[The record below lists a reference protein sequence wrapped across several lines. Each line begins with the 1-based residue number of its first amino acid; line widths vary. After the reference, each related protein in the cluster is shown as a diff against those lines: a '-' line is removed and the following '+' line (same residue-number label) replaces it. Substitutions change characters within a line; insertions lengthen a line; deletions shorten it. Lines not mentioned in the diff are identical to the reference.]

1 MADFLYYVCMKKIKI
16 IVMIIPLVLFFI
28 ASAVYVYF
36 ANAEALH
43 DVSLDHSSV
52 IKVDPNILDKSLAL
66 VDTDKELGEPYRVY
80 PIETSPD
87 SHQVFHSTL
96 IEYPFNSSPR
106 VDSTDNMSLRG
117 IILYVHGFN
126 DYFFQKELA
135 EKADSAGFAFFAID
149 LHYCGRSYKS
159 GEPRNDMRNIK
170 EYYAELDIAVELSKK
185 IAVDDYEDADNV
197 PVVIVGHSMGG
208 LISSLYVNDRRED
221 QFAALVLN
229 SPFLDMNY
237 NWFLRKIAFPL
248 FSEIGLFL
256 PNFAVGTTGDP
267 NYAYSILKREKGE
280 WDYNENIKSVVRPTQ
295 YLGWLRAIEHGQN
308 RIHSKLNIKQP
319 VLVMHS
325 SCSVGESSWTDDYM
339 RCDGVLN
346 VEHIKEWAPYLGDKV
361 TSRTIQDGMH
371 DLFLSRKNVRD
382 GAYREMFDFIDEHV
396 K

>member
-1 MADFLYYVCMKKIKI
+1 MKKVKI

-36 ANAEALH
+36 ANAEALR
-43 DVSLDHSSV
+43 DVTLDHSSV

-66 VDTDKELGEPYRVY
+66 VQTDKELGEPYRVY

-87 SHQVFHSTL
+87 SQHVFHSTL
-96 IEYPFNSSPR
+96 IEYPFNVSPR
-106 VDSTDNMSLRG
+106 ADSTDNMSLRG
-117 IILYVHGFN
+117 IILYVHGYN
-126 DYFFQKELA
+126 DYFFQKEFA

-159 GEPRNDMRNIK
+159 GEPRSDMRNIK

-185 IAVDDYEDADNV
+185 IAVDDYEDAENV

-229 SPFLDMNY
+229 SPFLDMNF
-237 NWFLRKIAFPL
+237 NWFLRKIGFPL
-248 FSEIGLFL
+248 LSEIGLFM
-256 PNFAVGTTGDP
+256 PDFSVGTTGDP

-280 WDYNENIKSVVRPTQ
+280 WEYNENLKSIVRPTQ
-295 YLGWLRAIEHGQN
+295 HLGWLRAFMNGQN
-308 RIHSKLNIKQP
+308 RIHSKLDIKQP

-325 SCSVGESSWTDDYM
+325 NCSVGGKEWKEDYM

-346 VEHIKEWAPYLGDKV
+346 VDLIKEWAPYLGDKV
-361 TSRTIQDGMH
+361 TTRTIQDGMH
-371 DLFLSRKNVRD
+371 DLLLSRKNVRD